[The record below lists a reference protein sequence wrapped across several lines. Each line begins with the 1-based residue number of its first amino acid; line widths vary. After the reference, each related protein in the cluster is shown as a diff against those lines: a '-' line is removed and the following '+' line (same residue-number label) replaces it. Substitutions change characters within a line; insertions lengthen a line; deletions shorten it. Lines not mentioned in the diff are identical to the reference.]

1 LRVFIH
7 PCNPFAFFLKRLYT
21 QCLIIIIPSEVCKV
35 KKIFLLF
42 VFLVS
47 IALLASGC
55 QKSGEPV
62 IKVGVIA
69 ELTGSIPAVGASCK
83 NAALLAAKEINDA
96 GGIEINGKKYKIE
109 LSIEDSAA
117 RPDQA
122 AAVAQKLITQQKV
135 VAIVG
140 PNSSGN
146 AIPASEIAETMKVPL
161 ITPWSTEPKTTI
173 NQKTG
178 QPKQYVFRACF
189 TDVFEGQALGK
200 FASETLKK
208 KRAAVLYDVG
218 SDVLKSQAELFR
230 KSFEA
235 AGGKTVAFETYTSGD
250 KDFSAQL
257 TKIRDAE
264 PDVIFLPSYY
274 TDVPLQVQQAYRL
287 GVKVPFLGSDAWS
300 TPELIKMCGNDCE
313 GFYFMNHYSP
323 ETKNPMTKKFAD
335 AYKAMHGSVPDDI
348 AALTY
353 DAFGLLAEALKK
365 SAKLDAQSIRDSL
378 AAIRDYKGV
387 TGEMQFSEGSGDP
400 RKGAVIMQIRNGN
413 FAWFA
418 DTQP

>member
-1 LRVFIH
+1 M
-7 PCNPFAFFLKRLYT
+7 
-21 QCLIIIIPSEVCKV
+21 
-35 KKIFLLF
+35 KKIFLLLA
-42 VFLVS
+42 VLVS
-47 IALLASGC
+47 VALLTVSC
-55 QKSGEPV
+55 QKADQNV

-83 NAALLAAKEINDA
+83 NAALLAVKEINDA
-96 GGIEINGKKYKIE
+96 GGIELGGKKYKID
-109 LSIEDSAA
+109 LSIEDSASK
-117 RPDQA
+117 PDQS

-173 NQKTG
+173 DQKTG
-178 QPKQYVFRACF
+178 KPKQYVFRACF
-189 TDVFEGQALGK
+189 TDVFEGQAMGK

-208 KRAAVLYDVG
+208 QKAAVLYDVG

-230 KSFEA
+230 ASFEA
-235 AGGKTVAFETYTSGD
+235 AGGKTVAFESYTSGD

-257 TKIRDAE
+257 TKIRDANPE
-264 PDVIFLPSYY
+264 IIFLPSYY
-274 TDVPLQVQQAYRL
+274 TDVPMQVQQANRL
-287 GVKVPFLGSDAWS
+287 GIKVPFLGSDAWS
-300 TPELIKMCGNDCE
+300 TPELIKMCGKDCE

-323 ETKNPMTKKFAD
+323 ETKNPLTKKFAD

-353 DAFGLLAEALKK
+353 DSFGLLVQAIKAAGK
-365 SAKLDAQSIRDSL
+365 ADAQAIRNSL
-378 AAIRDYKGV
+378 AAIREYKGV
-387 TGEMQFSEGSGDP
+387 TGEMQFTAGSGDP
-400 RKGAVIMQIRNGN
+400 RKGAVIMQIKDGK
-413 FAWFA
+413 FVWFA

>member
-1 LRVFIH
+1 
-7 PCNPFAFFLKRLYT
+7 
-21 QCLIIIIPSEVCKV
+21 V
-35 KKIFLLF
+35 KKMFLSVIVMLSLSL
-42 VFLVS
+42 LVT
-47 IALLASGC
+47 AC

-62 IKVGVIA
+62 IKIGVIA

-83 NAALLAAKEINDA
+83 NAALLAVKEINDA
-96 GGIEINGKKYKIE
+96 GGIELGGKKYKIE
-109 LSIEDSAA
+109 LAIEDSAA

-146 AIPASEIAETMKVPL
+146 AIPAAEIAETMKVAL

-173 NQKTG
+173 DQKTG
-178 QPKQYVFRACF
+178 KPKQYVFRACF

-208 KRAAVLYDVG
+208 QKAAVLYDVG

-230 KSFEA
+230 ASFEA
-235 AGGKTVAFETYTSGD
+235 AGGKVVAFESYTSGD

-257 TKIRDAE
+257 TKIRSAD
-264 PDVIFLPSYY
+264 PDIIFLPSYY
-274 TDVPLQVQQAYRL
+274 TDVPMQVQQAYRL
-287 GVKVPFLGSDAWS
+287 GLKVPFLGSDAWS
-300 TPELIKMCGNDCE
+300 TPELIKMCGKDCE

-353 DAFGLLAEALKK
+353 DSFGLLVQAIK
-365 SAKLDAQSIRDSL
+365 SAGKADTQAIRDAL
-378 AAIRDYKGV
+378 AAIREYKGV
-387 TGEMQFSEGSGDP
+387 TGEMLFQAGSGDP
-400 RKGAVIMQIRNGN
+400 RKGAVIMQIKDGK
-413 FAWFA
+413 FVWFA

>member
-1 LRVFIH
+1 L
-7 PCNPFAFFLKRLYT
+7 
-21 QCLIIIIPSEVCKV
+21 KV
-35 KKIFLLF
+35 KKVFLL
-42 VFLVS
+42 LA
-47 IALLASGC
+47 ALFSVAILTVAC

-83 NAALLAAKEINDA
+83 NAALLAVKEINDA
-96 GGIEINGKKYKIE
+96 GGIELGGKKYKIE
-109 LSIEDSAA
+109 LAIEDSAA

-178 QPKQYVFRACF
+178 KPKEYAFRACF

-208 KRAAVLYDVG
+208 QKAAVLYDVG

-230 KSFEA
+230 ASFEA
-235 AGGKTVAFETYTSGD
+235 AGGKTVAFESYTSGD

-257 TKIRDAE
+257 TKIHDAN
-264 PDVIFLPSYY
+264 PDIIFLPSYY
-274 TDVPLQVQQAYRL
+274 TDVPMQVQQAYRL
-287 GVKVPFLGSDAWS
+287 GIKVPFLGSDAWS
-300 TPELIKMCGNDCE
+300 TPELIKMCGKDCE

-353 DAFGLLAEALKK
+353 DSFGLLAQAIKAAGK
-365 SAKLDAQSIRDSL
+365 ADAKAIRDAL
-378 AAIRDYKGV
+378 AAIREYKGV
-387 TGEMQFSEGSGDP
+387 TGEMQFQAGSGDP
-400 RKGAVIMQIRNGN
+400 RKGAVIMQIKDGK
-413 FAWFA
+413 FVWFA
-418 DTQP
+418 DTHP